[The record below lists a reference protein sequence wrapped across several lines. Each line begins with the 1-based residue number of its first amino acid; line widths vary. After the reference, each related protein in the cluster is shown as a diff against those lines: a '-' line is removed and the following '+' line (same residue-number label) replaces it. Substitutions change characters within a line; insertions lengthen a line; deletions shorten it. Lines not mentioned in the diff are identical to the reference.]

1 MKNKRILAL
10 FLSLVFLL
18 GSFPHILAVDALQT
32 EKNDMEDIHAI
43 AQHAPTFFVST
54 KDWTNTNVIKTTP
67 LYDLEDRVVAYCIDI
82 ENADTNENA
91 YVIVSHD
98 KTEAPILQY
107 APYATSPYTFT
118 PSFAQGMSIL

>member
-67 LYDLEDRVVAYCIDI
+67 LYDLEDRVVAYPKRMASPSWKETSVYDFFACVVRSQMRWMPSLR
-82 ENADTNENA
+82 AMKSSQLA
-91 YVIVSHD
+91 YS
-98 KTEAPILQY
+98 
-107 APYATSPYTFT
+107 FT
-118 PSFAQGMSIL
+118 